1 MNYIDKIKKDMYS
14 AMKADQKVKANI
26 LRSLLAALK
35 KVEIETKN
43 PLSEDQFLVVVKKM
57 VKQIKESIEVYSKAG
72 REELAEKEKSELEI
86 IQVYLPEQLSEE
98 KTIELVKEVISEI
111 SAENISDMG
120 KVMSMLMQKSGGK
133 VDGGIANR
141 IAKELLQ

>member
-1 MNYIDKIKKDMYS
+1 MYL

-35 KVEIETKN
+35 KVEIETKSQ
-43 PLSEDQFLVVVKKM
+43 LSENEFFSIVKKM
-57 VKQIKESIEVYSKAG
+57 VKQLKESIEVYSKAG
-72 REELAEKEKSELEI
+72 RKELAEKEKSELEI
-86 IQVYLPEQLSEE
+86 IQVYFPEQLSEE
-98 KTIELVKEVISEI
+98 KTIELVKKVISEI
-111 SAENISDMG
+111 SAESISDMG
-120 KVMSMLMQKSGGK
+120 KVMSMVMKKSGGK

>member
-1 MNYIDKIKKDMYS
+1 MYS
-14 AMKADQKVKANI
+14 AMKADQKVKVNI

-35 KVEIETKN
+35 KVEIETKSE
-43 PLSEDQFLVVVKKM
+43 LSEDEFISVVKKM
-57 VKQIKESIEVYSKAG
+57 VKQLKESVEVYSKAG
-72 REELAEKEKSELEI
+72 RGELAEKEKSELEI

-111 SAENISDMG
+111 SAESISDMG
-120 KVMSMLMQKSGGK
+120 KVMSIVMQKSGGK
-133 VDGGIANR
+133 VDGRIANG

>member
-1 MNYIDKIKKDMYS
+1 MYS

-26 LRSLLAALK
+26 IRSLLAALK

-57 VKQIKESIEVYSKAG
+57 VKQLKESVEIFSKAG

-86 IQVYLPEQLSEE
+86 IQLYLPEQLSEE
-98 KTIELVKEVISEI
+98 KTIELVEKVISEI
-111 SAENISDMG
+111 SAESISDMG
-120 KVMSMLMQKSGGK
+120 KVMSMVMQKSGCK

>member
-1 MNYIDKIKKDMYS
+1 MNYIDKIKIDMYS
-14 AMKADQKVKANI
+14 AMKADQKVNANI

-57 VKQIKESIEVYSKAG
+57 VKQLKESVEVYSKAG
-72 REELAEKEKSELEI
+72 RGELAEKEKSELKI

-111 SAENISDMG
+111 SAESISDMG
-120 KVMSMLMQKSGGK
+120 KVMSMVMQKSGGK
-133 VDGGIANR
+133 VDGGIAYR
-141 IAKELLQ
+141 IVKELLQ

>member
-1 MNYIDKIKKDMYS
+1 MNYTDKIKNDMYS

-43 PLSEDQFLVVVKKM
+43 SLSENEFFSIVKKM
-57 VKQIKESIEVYSKAG
+57 VKQLKESVAVYSEAG
-72 REELAEKEKSELEI
+72 RIELAEKEKSELEI
-86 IQVYLPEQLSEE
+86 IQMYLPKQLSEE
-98 KTIELVKEVISEI
+98 KTMELIEEVISEI
-111 SAENISDMG
+111 SAESISDMG
-120 KVMSMLMQKSGGK
+120 KVMSMVMQKSGGK

>member
-1 MNYIDKIKKDMYS
+1 MYS

-26 LRSLLAALK
+26 LRILLAALK

-43 PLSEDQFLVVVKKM
+43 PLSEDQFFSVIKKM
-57 VKQIKESIEVYSKAG
+57 VKQLKESVEVYSKAG
-72 REELAEKEKSELEI
+72 RGELAEKEKSELEI

-111 SAENISDMG
+111 SAESISDMG

-133 VDGGIANR
+133 VDG
-141 IAKELLQ
+141 